1 MRCDVVMHNPV
12 LSYVLLMFASNFGRG
27 KYEIW
32 LHEPAPHASEKT
44 PEALV
49 VALEEQ
55 RVGRRRGKARRRWAR
70 RRALGNRRRAW
81 DLWLLGRLGCGW
93 LLLNC
98 RAGRRCALPLY
109 GPDVFVLDP
118 AFRDV
123 RAEV

>member
-1 MRCDVVMHNPV
+1 MRCDVVMHSPV
-12 LSYVLLMFASNFGRG
+12 LSYVLLMFASNVGRG

-32 LHEPAPHASEKT
+32 LHEAAPHASEKT

-55 RVGRRRGKARRRWAR
+55 RVGRRRRGKARRRWD
-70 RRALGNRRRAW
+70 RRRAW

-98 RAGRRCALPLY
+98 RAGPRCSLPLH

-118 AFRDV
+118 AFPDV